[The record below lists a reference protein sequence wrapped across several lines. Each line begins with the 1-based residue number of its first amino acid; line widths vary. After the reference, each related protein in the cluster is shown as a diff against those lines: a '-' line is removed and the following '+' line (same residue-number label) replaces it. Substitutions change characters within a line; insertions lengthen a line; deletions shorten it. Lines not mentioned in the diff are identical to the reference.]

1 MLILCSNLLAA
12 GALGGLLAVQVHMQL
27 QIVSS
32 IQEENRIDDER
43 GGRRGVKKGV
53 GKLNNITVFENL
65 IKFFK
70 IKWHYFEN

>member
-1 MLILCSNLLAA
+1 MGSLQSRCTCSFK
-12 GALGGLLAVQVHMQL
+12 V
-27 QIVSS
+27 VSS